1 MALFALIS
9 IGGSLKSTKSRTFEL
24 TNYLLVISL
33 NLYLVLIVFSGLLK
47 GRDAVWDRKTNSL
60 VQHIHGADD

>member
-1 MALFALIS
+1 MEKKCVK
-9 IGGSLKSTKSRTFEL
+9 KSKSL

-47 GRDAVWDRKTNSL
+47 GRDAVEIREEEKKKTNSL
-60 VQHIHGADD
+60 VNT